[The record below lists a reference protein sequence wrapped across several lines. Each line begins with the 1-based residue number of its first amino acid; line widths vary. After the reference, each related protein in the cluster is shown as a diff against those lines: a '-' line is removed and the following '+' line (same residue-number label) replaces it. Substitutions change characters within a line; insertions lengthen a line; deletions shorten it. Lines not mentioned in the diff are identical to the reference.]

1 MKTHNEINEKQ
12 TTNNN
17 ETNNKNGYLFYST
30 TILGLLLI
38 IFNIFLDLKFIVEVS
53 ENNESLR
60 WILTVLSKSS
70 STIGLALIL
79 GNLTKLFNKKDE
91 RENEEKRHR
100 EINGLVDNFE
110 KKIEEKFI
118 TGEEVK
124 NEITNLVDVFVNKT
138 KQCFI
143 TKEMLCSFSEKEK
156 KEIIAKIL
164 TPDNDALNRYS
175 NIRDYFYQKSDK
187 YLNFFNINFRSHM
200 DIDIK
205 ITKDKIKQKL
215 KAEYTISYRV
225 YKINEKYE
233 RLCIFSEKDFDG
245 IITTLKDSNDK
256 QLKTLE
262 PDELI
267 FENGKY
273 YYEIPEKYSNHNFL
287 IIERQITEYG
297 HPHWISI
304 YWRSLTPIEGIKFT
318 VKCTDGIIKESNIF
332 DNGDLYDKPKIN
344 DDRKLLLIKS
354 NQWLDPYTGICVIVA
369 EPSNDD
375 DFESP
380 I

>member
-1 MKTHNEINEKQ
+1 MRD
-12 TTNNN
+12 NN
-17 ETNNKNGYLFYST
+17 ENNQKNSTMFKTYNNRSSLFYST

-38 IFNIFLDLKFIVEVS
+38 ILNIFLDLKFIVEVS

-60 WILTVLSKSS
+60 WILTVLSKAS

-79 GNLTKLFNKKDE
+79 GNLTTLFNIKDE
-91 RENEEKRHR
+91 KENEEKRQQ
-100 EINGLVDNFE
+100 EIKEMVDSFDN
-110 KKIEEKFI
+110 KIKE
-118 TGEEVK
+118 
-124 NEITNLVDVFVNKT
+124 
-138 KQCFI
+138 CFI
-143 TKEMLCSFSEKEK
+143 TKEFLCSFSEKEK
-156 KEIIAKIL
+156 KEIIAKTL
-164 TPDNDALNRYS
+164 TPDNDALNRHS

-200 DIDIK
+200 DIDVK
-205 ITKDKIKQKL
+205 ITKDKIKQKF
-215 KAEYTISYRV
+215 KAEFTLSYRV

-233 RLCIFSEKDFDG
+233 RLCIFSEKDYEG

-256 QLKTLE
+256 QLKTLIK
-262 PDELI
+262 DELI

-273 YYEIPEKYSNHNFL
+273 YYEIPEEYSNHNFL

-318 VKCTDGIIKESNIF
+318 VKCSDGIIKESNIF
-332 DNGDLYDKPKIN
+332 DNEDLYNKPKLN
-344 DDRKLLLIKS
+344 DDRKFLLIKS

-375 DFESP
+375 DF
-380 I
+380 

>member
-1 MKTHNEINEKQ
+1 M
-12 TTNNN
+12 
-17 ETNNKNGYLFYST
+17 FYST

-38 IFNIFLDLKFIVEVS
+38 ILNIFCDLKFIDEVS

-60 WILTVLSKSS
+60 WILTVLSKAS

-91 RENEEKRHR
+91 KGNEEKLKQ
-100 EINGLVDNFE
+100 EIKGMIDSFE
-110 KKIEEKFI
+110 SKVIENIITKEEGKK
-118 TGEEVK
+118 
-124 NEITNLVDVFVNKT
+124 EITNLVDIFVDKT
-138 KQCFI
+138 KECFI
-143 TKEMLCSFSEKEK
+143 TKELLCSFSENEK
-156 KEIIAKIL
+156 KKIIAKIL
-164 TPDNDALNRYS
+164 TPDNDALNRHS

-200 DIDIK
+200 YIDVK
-205 ITKDKIKQKL
+205 ISKDKIKQKF
-215 KAEYTISYRV
+215 KAEYTFSDRV
-225 YKINEKYE
+225 YKINERYE
-233 RLCIFSEKDFDG
+233 RLCIFSEKDYEG

-256 QLKTLE
+256 QLKTLTA
-262 PDELI
+262 DELT

-318 VKCTDGIIKESNIF
+318 VKCSDGIIKESNIF
-332 DNGDLYDKPKIN
+332 DNEDLYDKAKLEDN
-344 DDRKLLLIKS
+344 RKSLLIKS

-375 DFESP
+375 DF
-380 I
+380 